1 MAYGNAAP
9 VVYCYQRNKALSM
22 EEISM
27 FHSILRRVAP
37 IPKLDSFERY
47 LFIGPHPDDIEVA
60 CAPTIRTLTQAGKHV
75 SFLIVTDGRM
85 GSVDPALF
93 GDELV
98 QIRQAESMKSAALLG
113 VTDVTFLP
121 FFDGGMYEME
131 QVACEIAK
139 QIVRL
144 KPDAVFA
151 PDPNVISEC
160 HIDHIKTGL
169 AAKMSMNMAP
179 FASVMQS
186 IGLEGSHAVKAL
198 AFYYTD
204 KPNAYIGVLQTF
216 SAREEAL
223 SLHKSQFDEKQVSDI
238 CMYFTLRSAR
248 LGLRR
253 IQGFADGYRALSPTH
268 MHCFPEASEWV
279 R

>member
-1 MAYGNAAP
+1 
-9 VVYCYQRNKALSM
+9 
-22 EEISM
+22 M
-27 FHSILRRVAP
+27 FNNILKKVAP
-37 IPKLDSFERY
+37 IPKLNAFERY

-60 CAPTIRTLTQAGKHV
+60 CAPSIRALTQAGKEV
-75 SFLIVTDGRM
+75 SFLVVTDGRM
-85 GSVDPALF
+85 GAIDPAHF

-98 QIRQAESMKSAALLG
+98 AIRQAEARASAAHLG

-121 FFDGGMYEME
+121 FHDGGMYAFED
-131 QVACEIAK
+131 AAKEIAK
-139 QIVRL
+139 QIVRI
-144 KPDAVFA
+144 KPDVVFA

-160 HIDHIKTGL
+160 HIDHIKVGL

-186 IGLEGSHAVKAL
+186 IDFTGSHAVSAL

-204 KPNAYIGVLQTF
+204 KPNAYFGVLQTF
-216 SAREEAL
+216 PAREEAL
-223 SLHKSQFDEKQVSDI
+223 AFHKSQFDEKAISDI
-238 CMYFTLRSAR
+238 CMYFTLRSVR

-253 IQGFADGYRALSPTH
+253 LQGFSDGYRVLSATH

>member
-1 MAYGNAAP
+1 
-9 VVYCYQRNKALSM
+9 
-22 EEISM
+22 M
-27 FHSILRRVAP
+27 FSAILRHIVP
-37 IPKLDSFERY
+37 IPDLCSFERY

-60 CAPTIRTLTQAGKHV
+60 CAPTVRALTRAGKHV
-75 SFLIVTDGRM
+75 SFVILTDGRM
-85 GSVDPALF
+85 GAMDPALY

-98 QIRQAESMKSAALLG
+98 EIRRREALASAALLG

-121 FFDGGMYEME
+121 FRDGGLYPME
-131 QVACEIAK
+131 DAACEIAK

-160 HIDHIKTGL
+160 HTDHIKTGL
-169 AAKMSMNMAP
+169 AAKASMSMAP
-179 FASVMQS
+179 FESVMKS
-186 IGLEGSHAVKAL
+186 IGAIGSHSVKAL

-204 KPNAYIGVLQTF
+204 KPNAYVPVKKTF
-216 SAREEAL
+216 SARAEAIAC
-223 SLHKSQFDEKQVSDI
+223 HKSQFDEKAANDI
-238 CMYFTLRSAR
+238 CMYFRIRSIR

-253 IQGFADGYRALSPTH
+253 LKGLCDGYRALAPTH

>member
-1 MAYGNAAP
+1 
-9 VVYCYQRNKALSM
+9 
-22 EEISM
+22 M
-27 FHSILRRVAP
+27 FSAILKRVAP
-37 IPKLDSFERY
+37 IPNLRSFERY

-60 CAPTIRTLTQAGKHV
+60 SAPTIRALTAAGKHV
-75 SFLIVTDGRM
+75 SFLVVTDGRM
-85 GSVDPALF
+85 GAIDPALS
-93 GDELV
+93 GDALV
-98 QIRQAESMKSAALLG
+98 EIRKQESLASAKLLG
-113 VTDVTFLP
+113 VTDVTFLS
-121 FFDGGMYEME
+121 FHDGGMYRME
-131 QVACEIAK
+131 DAACEVAK

-160 HIDHIKTGL
+160 HIDHIKTGM

-179 FASVMQS
+179 FENVMQS
-186 IGLEGSHAVKAL
+186 ICSSGSHAVKAL

-204 KPNAYIGVLQTF
+204 KPNSYVPIKRYF
-216 SAREEAL
+216 SARAKAL
-223 SLHKSQFDEKQVSDI
+223 GCHKSQFDEKMVSDI
-238 CMYFTLRSAR
+238 CLYFKLRSIR

-253 IQGFADGYRALSPTH
+253 LRGLSDGYRALSPTH

>member
-1 MAYGNAAP
+1 
-9 VVYCYQRNKALSM
+9 
-22 EEISM
+22 M
-27 FHSILRRVAP
+27 FSAILKHVAP
-37 IPKLDSFERY
+37 IPKLDAFERY

-60 CAPTIRTLTQAGKHV
+60 CSPSVRALTQSGKQV
-75 SFLIVTDGRM
+75 SFVILTDGRM
-85 GSVDPALF
+85 GATDPALY
-93 GDELV
+93 GDALV
-98 QIRQAESMKSAALLG
+98 AIRQREALASAMLLG

-121 FFDGGMYEME
+121 FYDGGMYAME
-131 QVACEIAK
+131 DAACEIAK

-144 KPDAVFA
+144 QPDVVFA

-179 FASVMQS
+179 FESVMKS
-186 IGLEGSHAVKAL
+186 IGSEGSHAVKAL

-204 KPNAYIGVLQTF
+204 KPNAYLGVRKTF
-216 SAREEAL
+216 SARAEAL
-223 SLHKSQFDEKQVSDI
+223 ACHKSQFEEKMVADI
-238 CMYFTLRSAR
+238 CMYFKLRSIR
-248 LGLRR
+248 FGLRKCM
-253 IQGFADGYRALSPTH
+253 GLSDGYRALSPMH

>member
-1 MAYGNAAP
+1 MFNA
-9 VVYCYQRNKALSM
+9 
-22 EEISM
+22 
-27 FHSILRRVAP
+27 ILRSVAP

-60 CAPTIRTLTQAGKHV
+60 CAPSIRALTQAGKHV
-75 SFLIVTDGRM
+75 SFLVLTDGRM
-85 GSVDPALF
+85 GGIDPALF

-98 QIRQAESMKSAALLG
+98 TIRQQEAMASAKLIG

-121 FFDGGMYEME
+121 FHDGGMYRME
-131 QVACEIAK
+131 DAACELAK
-139 QIVRL
+139 QIVQL

-160 HIDHIKTGL
+160 HIDHIKTGM

-179 FASVMQS
+179 FESVMKS
-186 IGLEGSHAVKAL
+186 IGASGSHAVKAL

-204 KPNAYIGVLQTF
+204 KPNAYLSVRKSF
-216 SAREEAL
+216 SARAEAL
-223 SLHKSQFDEKQVSDI
+223 ACHKSQFDEKAVADI
-238 CMYFTLRSAR
+238 CMYFKLRSIR

-253 IQGFADGYRALSPTH
+253 LKGLADGYRTLSPVH
-268 MHCFPEASEWV
+268 MHCFPEASEWI